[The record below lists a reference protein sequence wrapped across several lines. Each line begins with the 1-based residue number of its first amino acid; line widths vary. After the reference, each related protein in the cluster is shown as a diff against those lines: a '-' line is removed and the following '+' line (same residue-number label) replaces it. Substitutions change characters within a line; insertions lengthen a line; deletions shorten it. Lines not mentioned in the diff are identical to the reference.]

1 MSFLYFRYS
10 EKSESLAQIRH
21 AKYLDIARKTKM
33 KVNPATLPQSPRT
46 AFFPATLPQSPRTAF
61 FQSLRVYLQMKT
73 WKNLDEIETE
83 ITKWGWKVNNGM
95 CYPVMT
101 NMLPRRE
108 SFLKLIRCNCE
119 TGTDAACGKRCSCRK
134 NGLFCAMVCGQ
145 CHGEECSNKSKS
157 SIIHDID
164 EDNDCNVFDA
174 IASFL

>member
-1 MSFLYFRYS
+1 MEFCHFYISDIQK
-10 EKSESLAQIRH
+10 KSESLAQIQH

-33 KVNPATLPQSPRT
+33 KVNPATLPRSLRT
-46 AFFPATLPQSPRTAF
+46 AFFH
-61 FQSLRVYLQMKT
+61 SLRVYLLMKR

-101 NMLPRRE
+101 NMLPGRE

-157 SIIHDID
+157 SIIYDLD
-164 EDNDCNVFDA
+164 EDNDFNVFDA

>member
-1 MSFLYFRYS
+1 
-10 EKSESLAQIRH
+10 
-21 AKYLDIARKTKM
+21 M

-101 NMLPRRE
+101 NML
-108 SFLKLIRCNCE
+108 L
-119 TGTDAACGKRCSCRK
+119 
-134 NGLFCAMVCGQ
+134 
-145 CHGEECSNKSKS
+145 GEKA
-157 SIIHDID
+157 
-164 EDNDCNVFDA
+164 F
-174 IASFL
+174 